1 MADTRTNAMERE
13 GAVDP
18 QPLAYG
24 TDGRE
29 AVRTRLRE
37 ILGQAL
43 GIPPS
48 EIDGAVPFMD
58 LGATSLAL
66 VDAFRAIQ
74 KSFGV
79 RPAVRRVFEE
89 YDTVDRLADHL
100 IRLMAEA
107 PAVAG
112 AVESAGEAASGP
124 AVPLFPFQHH
134 LWFLARY
141 SEGAMLAHSHRV
153 VWQLDGVLQT
163 DSLERALERVR
174 DRHEALRTTFEPG
187 DENQRITESG
197 GPVLQTHDFS
207 AAGVDQRSA
216 VAAWLADE
224 ARRPFDLRRPLWRAA
239 LLRLGPGRNLLVL
252 TAHGLIADRSALQ
265 RMAGEVA
272 TIYTALESGAEPEL
286 DPPVGL
292 ARFGALLNE
301 VAAAPG
307 YGEARAYW
315 TDRFRDGIPELNLP
329 PVGSRPPIKQYHGAR
344 LVAPLPAEVGR
355 SLHEWCVERRT
366 TPYGTVLAAF
376 QAWLHRLTGQRDV
389 VLGVFGQGVPAL
401 SSTTPLVGNT
411 TNPLPLRMP
420 VDGAARFTDHADAVR
435 DELLAAFDHQHYPFS
450 ALIRD
455 LNPERDQSRTAIF
468 SVALDWEPER
478 PAPGFAG
485 VTASRVNAPVAYVPY
500 DLLVTVV
507 EVDGGLQLQCDYST
521 ELFDAGTV
529 RHWMRSFITLLGS
542 ALAGGG
548 PIHRLRLMTGE
559 EERLVLDEWNRTD
572 REYPS
577 DRCFHELVDAQ
588 AARTPDAVA
597 VVADDATLSY
607 AELVRQA
614 DGLAGLLRSRGVGPG
629 SLVGL
634 GSSRSSRLLAG
645 MLGIL
650 KAGGAYVPLDPEYP
664 EERLRF
670 MLSDTG
676 AHLLLTETAHAA
688 TFAWHDGEVLD
699 LDALPEP
706 GEAPPSP
713 TASPDPGPDDLAY
726 LLYTSG
732 STGRPKGVPIP
743 HRALVN
749 LGTFLAEVM
758 PITADDVVLAT
769 TSLSFDVA
777 VTELLFPLAVGAR
790 IVLVPRRDAA
800 DAAALMARTREHG
813 VTLMQATPS
822 HWQGLLAG
830 GWSGPP
836 GLRVMSVGEAL
847 KPHHVERLAQGG
859 VEVWNWYGPSET
871 TIYSTGGRVDA
882 GGPVTIGR
890 PVANTQVYILDPHQQ
905 AVPVGMVGELF
916 IGGDGLSPGYWRRP
930 ELTAER
936 FMDNP
941 IPGGRSPR
949 LYRTGDLARYRPDG
963 TIDFLGRIDDQ
974 VKIHGVR
981 IEPGEIEAVLQGHEA
996 VGQAAVVA
1004 RDEDDGLKSL
1014 VAYLVP
1020 RPGAELSPTDLRAFL
1035 AERLPEYM
1043 VPAAFVVLRSLPLTP
1058 SGKLDSR
1065 GLPEPS
1071 GEDRMASSAAHV
1083 PPRTPVEESL
1093 CGIWRDL
1100 LKLDRVGVHDSFFD
1114 LGGHSLLLAPL
1125 MIRIRDVFQLRVGMR
1140 DVFDRPTVAELAA
1153 WIEEIRA
1160 GQATA
1165 RESARPEQV
1174 GPAARARFDFLRS
1187 ESRLDPAIRPGDA
1200 APPTGRLEHLFVTGA
1215 TGFVG
1220 AYILHFL
1227 MEETTATL
1235 HCLVRAG
1242 APAAGLERIRRNVSG
1257 YGLWRDGYEDRV
1269 VAVPGDLARPRLAL
1283 DDATWDRLAG
1293 SMDAILHSAAL
1304 VNFVYPYQALKPINV
1319 DGAREIIAFAC
1330 HARVKPIHYLSTT
1343 AVWPMGADGSFDED
1357 SDLDHDR
1364 LLNLAYDETKWV
1376 AEKMLRQ
1383 AAERGVPVAIYRP
1396 GEVSGDSRTG
1406 ESDATHLASAFVKG
1420 SLQAGAFP
1428 ALGRL
1433 DAAPVDYVARALVHL
1448 MTRPDSLGRVFH
1460 LCNPDAMNADAAYA
1474 WFRDRGYQFEV
1485 VPFDAWRRRILEDPG
1500 LEANA
1505 LYPFAPL
1512 LEEFGDHSMQLPD
1525 WRTERTL
1532 RALEGSGIR
1541 CAPLDGELVAT
1552 YVNHFLATGFLP
1564 TPEQLRGAAPAAA
1577 VGS

>member
-1 MADTRTNAMERE
+1 MDGRGRE
-13 GAVDP
+13 EMVDQQPPAQGA
-18 QPLAYG
+18 
-24 TDGRE
+24 DGRE
-29 AVRTRLRE
+29 AVRERLRE
-37 ILGQAL
+37 ILGHAL

-48 EIDGAVPFMD
+48 EIDGSVPFMD

-74 KSFGV
+74 QNFGV

-107 PAVAG
+107 PAVAA
-112 AVESAGEAASGP
+112 AVESPGQAASGP

-153 VWQLDGVLQT
+153 VWQLDGVLQA
-163 DSLERALERVR
+163 DSLERALEQVR
-174 DRHEALRTTFEPG
+174 DRHEALRTTFDPG
-187 DENQRITESG
+187 DGQQRIGHVG
-197 GPVLQTHDFS
+197 GTILETHDFS
-207 AAGVDQRSA
+207 ADGADQRAA
-216 VAAWLADE
+216 VGAWLAGE
-224 ARRPFDLRRPLWRAA
+224 ARRPFDLQQPLWRAA

-252 TAHGLIADRSALQ
+252 SAHGLIADRSALQ
-265 RMAGEVA
+265 RLAGEVA
-272 TIYTALESGAEPEL
+272 SIYTALESGAEPDL

-292 ARFGALLNE
+292 ARYGTLLDG
-301 VAAAPG
+301 VADSAG

-315 TDRFRDGIPELNLP
+315 TDRFRDGIPELSLP
-329 PVGSRPPIKQYHGAR
+329 LSGRRPPIKQYHGAR
-344 LVAPLPAEVGR
+344 LVVPLPADLGR
-355 SLHEWCVERRT
+355 SLDEWCAERRT

-420 VDGAARFTDHADAVR
+420 VDGAARFADHADAVR
-435 DELLAAFDHQHYPFS
+435 DELLVAFDHQHYPFA

-455 LNPERDQSRTAIF
+455 LNPERDQSRSAIF
-468 SVALDWEPER
+468 AVALDWEPGR
-478 PAPGFAG
+478 PPPGFFG

-507 EVDGGLQLQCDYST
+507 EIDGGLQLQCDYST
-521 ELFDAGTV
+521 ELFDADTI
-529 RHWMRSFITLLGS
+529 RHWMRSFTTLLGS
-542 ALAGGG
+542 ALDGDG
-548 PIHRLRLMTGE
+548 PIHRLRLMTGDE
-559 EERLVLDEWNRTD
+559 QSRVVEEWNRTD
-572 REYPS
+572 RDYAS
-577 DRCFHELVDAQ
+577 DRCFHELVEAQ
-588 AARTPDAVA
+588 ARRTPDAVA

-614 DGLAGLLRSRGVGPG
+614 DGLASLLRARGVGPG

-634 GSSRSSRLLAG
+634 GASRSSRLLVA
-645 MLGIL
+645 MVGIL
-650 KAGGAYVPLDPEYP
+650 KAGGAYVPLDPGYP
-664 EERLRF
+664 EDRLRF

-676 AHLLLTETAHAA
+676 ARLLLTEAADAA
-688 TFAWHDGEVLD
+688 TFVWHDGEVIELD
-699 LDALPEP
+699 TLPAPDDA
-706 GEAPPSP
+706 APAARPA
-713 TASPDPGPDDLAY
+713 TVPGPDDLAY

-743 HRALVN
+743 HRGLVN

-790 IVLVPRRDAA
+790 IVLVPRREATDAG
-800 DAAALMARTREHG
+800 ALMARIRDHR

-822 HWQGLLAG
+822 HWRGLLAA
-830 GWSGPP
+830 GWSGPA
-836 GLRVMSVGEAL
+836 GLRAISVGEAL
-847 KPHHVERLAQGG
+847 KPHLAERLGRGG

-871 TIYSTGGRVDA
+871 TIYSTGGRVGADGA
-882 GGPVTIGR
+882 VTIGR
-890 PVANTQVYILDPHQQ
+890 PVANTQVYILDPLLQP
-905 AVPVGMVGELF
+905 VPVGMVGELY

-936 FMDNP
+936 FIDNP
-941 IPGGRSPR
+941 VPGGRSPR

-963 TIDFLGRIDDQ
+963 AIDFLGRIDDQ
-974 VKIHGVR
+974 VKVLGVR
-981 IEPGEIEAVLQGHEA
+981 IEPGEIESVLQRHDG
-996 VGQAAVVA
+996 VQQVAVVA
-1004 RDEDDGLKSL
+1004 REEDDGLKSL

-1020 RPGAELSPTDLRAFL
+1020 ESGVQLSPTELRTFL
-1035 AERLPEYM
+1035 AGRLPEYM
-1043 VPAAFVVLRSLPLTP
+1043 VPAAFVVLRTLPLTP
-1058 SGKLDSR
+1058 SGKLDAR

-1071 GEDRMASSAAHV
+1071 GADRTASPAAHV

-1093 CGIWRDL
+1093 CEIWRGI

-1125 MIRIRDVFQLRVGMR
+1125 MIRIRDVFHLRVGMR

-1153 WIEEIRA
+1153 WIEELR
-1160 GQATA
+1160 GGGATS
-1165 RESARPEQV
+1165 RESDRPEQA

-1187 ESRLDPAIRPGDA
+1187 ESRLDPGVRPVDA
-1200 APPTGRLEHLFVTGA
+1200 APPSGRLEQLFVTGA

-1227 MEETTATL
+1227 MEETAATL
-1235 HCLVRAG
+1235 HCLVRADN
-1242 APAAGLERIRRNVSG
+1242 PTSGLDRIRGNVSG
-1257 YGLWRDGYEDRV
+1257 YGLWRAGYEDRV
-1269 VAVPGDLARPRLAL
+1269 VAVPGDLARPRLGL
-1283 DDATWDRLAG
+1283 GDATWDRLAA
-1293 SMDAILHSAAL
+1293 STDAILHSAAL
-1304 VNFVYPYQALKPINV
+1304 VNFVYPYQSLKSINV
-1319 DGAREIIAFAC
+1319 DGVREIIGFAC

-1343 AVWPMGADGSFDED
+1343 AVWPMGADRVFDED
-1357 SDLDHDR
+1357 SDLDHDL

-1383 AAERGVPVAIYRP
+1383 AAERGVPVAVYRP

-1406 ESDATHLASAFVKG
+1406 ESDDTHLASAFVKG
-1420 SLQAGAFP
+1420 SLQAGVFP

-1448 MTRPDSLGRVFH
+1448 MTQPDSLGRVFH
-1460 LCNPDAMNADAAYA
+1460 LCNPDAMNADQAYA
-1474 WFRDRGYQFEV
+1474 WIRERGYRFDV
-1485 VPFDAWRRRILEDPG
+1485 VPFDEWRRKILEDPA
-1500 LEANA
+1500 LEDNA

-1525 WRTERTL
+1525 WRTEQTL

-1541 CAPLDGELVAT
+1541 CAPLDGDLLAT
-1552 YVNHFLATGFLP
+1552 YVDHFLETGFLP
-1564 TPEQLRGAAPAAA
+1564 RPGQLRRAAPTAAM
-1577 VGS
+1577 GS

>member
-1 MADTRTNAMERE
+1 MAHQ
-13 GAVDP
+13 
-18 QPLAYG
+18 QPADG
-24 TDGRE
+24 SDGRDG
-29 AVRTRLRE
+29 VRARLSE

-48 EIDGAVPFMD
+48 DIDGSVPFMD

-74 KSFGV
+74 QSFGV

-100 IRLMAEA
+100 VRLMAEA
-107 PAVAG
+107 PAGRAG
-112 AVESAGEAASGP
+112 ADSSGDLIAASGP
-124 AVPLFPFQHH
+124 AVPLFPFQYH

-163 DSLERALERVR
+163 DSLERALEQVR

-187 DENQRITESG
+187 DDQQRITAVRGAILE
-197 GPVLQTHDFS
+197 TRDFS
-207 AAGVDQRSA
+207 TAGADQRRA
-216 VAAWLADE
+216 VGAWLADE
-224 ARRPFDLRRPLWRAA
+224 ARRPFDLRRPLWRAT
-239 LLRLGPGRNLLVL
+239 LLRLGRGRCLLVL
-252 TAHGLIADRSALQ
+252 SAHGLIADRPALQ
-265 RMAGEVA
+265 RLIGEIA
-272 TIYTALESGAEPEL
+272 SIYTALESGAEPEL
-286 DPPVGL
+286 DPPLGV
-292 ARFGALLNE
+292 ARYGALLDE
-301 VAAAPG
+301 VAASPSHG
-307 YGEARAYW
+307 KARAYW
-315 TDRFRDGIPELNLP
+315 MDRFRDGIPELNLP
-329 PVGSRPPIKQYHGAR
+329 LSGSRPPIKQYHGAR
-344 LVAPLPAEVGR
+344 LVVPLPAELGL
-355 SLHEWCVERRT
+355 SLSNWCAEHRT

-420 VDGAARFTDHADAVR
+420 VDGTARFTDHADAVR
-435 DELLAAFDHQHYPFS
+435 DDLLAAFDHQHYPFA

-455 LNPERDQSRTAIF
+455 LNPERDQSRSAIF

-478 PAPGFAG
+478 APPGFAG

-507 EVDGGLQLQCDYST
+507 EINGGLQLQCDYST
-521 ELFDAGTV
+521 ELFDGETI
-529 RHWMRSFITLLGS
+529 RHWMRSFTTLLGS
-542 ALAGGG
+542 ALAGVE
-548 PIHRLRLMTGE
+548 PIHRLRLMTGDE
-559 EERLVLDEWNRTD
+559 EQRVIDEWNRTD
-572 REYPS
+572 RDYPS

-588 AARTPDAVA
+588 AGRTPDAVA
-597 VVADDATLSY
+597 VVADDATLTY
-607 AELVRQA
+607 AELVRQT
-614 DGLAGLLRSRGVGPG
+614 DGLAALLKGRGVGRG

-634 GSSRSSRLLAG
+634 GASRSSRLLVG

-650 KAGGAYVPLDPEYP
+650 KAGGAYVPLDPGYP

-670 MLSDTG
+670 VLSDTG
-676 AHLLLTETAHAA
+676 ARLLLTEAAHAA
-688 TFAWHDGEVLD
+688 TFAWYDGEVLE
-699 LDALPEP
+699 LDALPEAD
-706 GEAPPSP
+706 EASADGGP
-713 TASPDPGPDDLAY
+713 THAAGPDDLAY

-732 STGRPKGVPIP
+732 STGLPKGVPIP

-749 LGTFLAEVM
+749 LGTFLAEAM

-790 IVLVPRRDAA
+790 IVLVPRREATDAA
-800 DAAALMARTREHG
+800 VLMTRIREHG

-822 HWQGLLAG
+822 HWQGLTAG

-836 GLRVMSVGEAL
+836 GLRILSVGEAL
-847 KPHHVERLAQGG
+847 KPHLVERLEQGG

-871 TIYSTGGRVDA
+871 TIYSTGGRVGAD
-882 GGPVTIGR
+882 GPLTIGR
-890 PVANTQVYILDPHQQ
+890 PVANTQVYILDSHLQP
-905 AVPVGMVGELF
+905 VPVGMVGELY

-936 FMDNP
+936 FIDNP
-941 IPGGRSPR
+941 VPGGRSPR

-981 IEPGEIEAVLQGHEA
+981 IEPGEIEAVLQGHES
-996 VGQAAVVA
+996 VEQAAVVA

-1020 RPGAELSPTDLRAFL
+1020 EAGVELSPTELRAFL
-1035 AERLPEYM
+1035 AGRLPEYM
-1043 VPAAFVVLRSLPLTP
+1043 IPAAFVVLRTLPLTP

-1071 GEDRMASSAAHV
+1071 GADRMASSAAHV

-1125 MIRIRDVFQLRVGMR
+1125 MIRVRDVFQLRVGMR

-1153 WIEEIRA
+1153 WIEELRA
-1160 GQATA
+1160 GQATS
-1165 RESARPEQV
+1165 RESARPEQA
-1174 GPAARARFDFLRS
+1174 GPVARARFDFLRS
-1187 ESRLDPAIRPGDA
+1187 ESRLDPSIRPVDA
-1200 APPTGRLEHLFVTGA
+1200 APPSGRLEHLFVTGA

-1227 MEETTATL
+1227 MEETGATL
-1235 HCLVRAG
+1235 HGLVRADD
-1242 APAAGLERIRRNVSG
+1242 PASGLERIRSNVAG

-1269 VAVPGDLARPRLAL
+1269 VAVPGDLARPRLGL
-1283 DDATWDRLAG
+1283 DDATWDRLAR
-1293 SMDAILHSAAL
+1293 SLDAILHSAAL
-1304 VNFVYPYQALKPINV
+1304 VNFVYPYQALRPINV
-1319 DGAREIIAFAC
+1319 DGVREIIAFAC
-1330 HARVKPIHYLSTT
+1330 HAQVKPIHYLSTT
-1343 AVWPMGADGSFDED
+1343 AVWPMGADRAFDED
-1357 SDLDHDR
+1357 SDLDHDL

-1383 AAERGVPVAIYRP
+1383 AAERGVPVAVYRP

-1420 SLQAGAFP
+1420 SLQAGVFP

-1448 MTRPDSLGRVFH
+1448 MARPDSLGRVFH
-1460 LCNPDAMNADAAYA
+1460 LCNPDAMNADQAYA
-1474 WFRDRGYQFEV
+1474 WFREQGYRFDV
-1485 VPFDAWRRRILEDPG
+1485 VPFDEWRRRILEDPT
-1500 LEANA
+1500 LEDNA

-1532 RALEGSGIR
+1532 PALEGSGIR
-1541 CAPLDGELVAT
+1541 CAPLDGDLLAT
-1552 YVNHFLATGFLP
+1552 YVRHFLGTGFLP
-1564 TPEQLRGAAPAAA
+1564 APEQLRGATPTAA
-1577 VGS
+1577 VES